1 MPFVR
6 LAALLGGVLLLAACA
21 QTTVPAPE
29 SPAQGTEAADAPAEV
44 PHDGPY
50 SDSDFLPSQVGPVET
65 GPPVHRVGLLVP
77 LSGAPEQVGQDL
89 LAAAQM
95 ALFDLSGE
103 HFELLPRDSGAS
115 EAFAVDAATRLIQE
129 DRVDLILGP
138 LLSDSARVVAPLVR
152 DAGVPMITFSNDRS
166 VASADVFVLGFAPQD
181 QVRRVMGY
189 ARGRGFGQFAAL
201 VPVSSYGSLMAASV
215 TEAAAELGVTAVE
228 TAWYPTDP
236 SDTAGRTEVVKQLA
250 DYDERHKALNEQRA
264 ELEARDDEI
273 SKRALKRLEILD
285 TLGDVGFDALVLP
298 AGGNEVRELAPLLA
312 FYDVD
317 PGRVKLLGTW
327 LWDDPSLGREPTM
340 VGAWFAAPPPESR
353 TAFVDRFAKLY
364 GRQPSRLAT
373 LGYDAVALAAV
384 LARRTENVTVVA
396 GATPTETSTPSPT
409 PYSIEALTSVNGFAG
424 MDGIFRL
431 LPDGRTERG
440 LAVLEIRRDGIAVV
454 DPAPQSFAPVV
465 N

>member
-1 MPFVR
+1 
-6 LAALLGGVLLLAACA
+6 
-21 QTTVPAPE
+21 
-29 SPAQGTEAADAPAEV
+29 
-44 PHDGPY
+44 
-50 SDSDFLPSQVGPVET
+50 
-65 GPPVHRVGLLVP
+65 
-77 LSGAPEQVGQDL
+77 
-89 LAAAQM
+89 
-95 ALFDLSGE
+95 
-103 HFELLPRDSGAS
+103 
-115 EAFAVDAATRLIQE
+115 
-129 DRVDLILGP
+129 
-138 LLSDSARVVAPLVR
+138 
-152 DAGVPMITFSNDRS
+152 
-166 VASADVFVLGFAPQD
+166 
-181 QVRRVMGY
+181 
-189 ARGRGFGQFAAL
+189 
-201 VPVSSYGSLMAASV
+201 
-215 TEAAAELGVTAVE
+215 
-228 TAWYPTDP
+228 
-236 SDTAGRTEVVKQLA
+236 VVKQLA